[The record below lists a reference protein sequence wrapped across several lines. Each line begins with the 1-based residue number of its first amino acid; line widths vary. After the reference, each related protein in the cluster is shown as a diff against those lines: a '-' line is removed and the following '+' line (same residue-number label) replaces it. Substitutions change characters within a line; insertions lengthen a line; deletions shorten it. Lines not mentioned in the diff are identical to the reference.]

1 MQKLF
6 VLFLVVLLC
15 FISFSLTKEIQ
26 EVQSAEPTSANLFG
40 PSDGRG
46 SCDYG
51 VLSSGDAQTLDAAD
65 VMESTLEVDVP
76 SLLEEDIL
84 EATNTF

>member
-15 FISFSLTKEIQ
+15 FLSFSLTKEIQ
-26 EVQSAEPTSANLFG
+26 EVQSAGPTSAN
-40 PSDGRG
+40 PSSASD
-46 SCDYG
+46 DNVPINYG

-65 VMESTLEVDVP
+65 FFESTLEVDVP
-76 SLLEEDIL
+76 LVEEDIL
-84 EATNTF
+84 EATNIF